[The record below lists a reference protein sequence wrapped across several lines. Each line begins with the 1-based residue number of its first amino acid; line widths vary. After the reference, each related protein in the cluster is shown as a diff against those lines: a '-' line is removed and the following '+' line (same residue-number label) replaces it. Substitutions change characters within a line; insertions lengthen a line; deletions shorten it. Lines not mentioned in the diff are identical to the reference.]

1 MRKLRFLFV
10 LLAMVSLAS
19 CNYEEEAIRY
29 EVTSENP
36 NECYVAEIVPEE
48 TECSKEEN
56 LVNYIDL
63 ESERKVWNGDRRN
76 TLATLLLHSGEVISN
91 DMIYNISMPKENTS
105 FVITYPEKRKSPNRS
120 EYKQIL
126 SDYVKNA
133 GIITEY
139 KHKPSYNLVV
149 SDSAKFSEAKYI
161 DQTINTGYNHY
172 QFRDNDGFYIKV
184 VNYPYVCDI
193 SQLICNLRTYYS
205 IPVIFDNTNKEF
217 LDTRIELTGLGFYSK
232 NRSFEKAEE
241 TLSILGLSL
250 EPTGEMMQVATYRSE
265 PFVEPYAFKSKKYT
279 IYFYNIILLSIL
291 LGIAIIFI
299 DDAQAYYY
307 DLLPKNENIR
317 ERLKYAVPF
326 WVIAMAFAVFFVML
340 ISNIENYS
348 FDVEPWILISIYFT
362 IILSTC
368 GIYVLRHRKSN
379 TRKNERIISFILYI
393 LLFIIWGINFCTD
406 KEYYDSGFEISICIG
421 IGLILGGSSAYFLYK
436 KKKKEQNNEN

>member
-1 MRKLRFLFV
+1 MKKVKFLLV
-10 LLAMVSLAS
+10 LLAMFSLTS
-19 CNYEEEAIRY
+19 CDFKEEPSIRY
-29 EVTSENP
+29 EVNSENP
-36 NECYVAEIVPEE
+36 DECYVAEIVYGYVESE
-48 TECSKEEN
+48 EEN
-56 LVNYIDL
+56 TDGIDL
-63 ESERKVWNGDRRN
+63 ELERKVWNTDRRN
-76 TLATLLLHSGEVISN
+76 VMLDLLLLSGKMDSN
-91 DMIYNISMPKENTS
+91 GVIYNISMPEENTS

-250 EPTGEMMQVATYRSE
+250 EPTGEMMQVATYRSD
-265 PFVEPYAFKSKKYT
+265 PFVVPYAFKSKKYT
-279 IYFYNIILLSIL
+279 IYFCNIILLSIL
-291 LGIAIIFI
+291 LGITIIFI
-299 DDAQAYYY
+299 DDAKAYYY

-379 TRKNERIISFILYI
+379 TRKNERIISYILYI
-393 LLFIIWGINFCTD
+393 LLLIIWGINFCTD
-406 KEYYDSGFEISICIG
+406 KEYYDSGFEISISIG
-421 IGLILGGSSAYFLYK
+421 IGLIVGGSFAYFLNK

>member
-1 MRKLRFLFV
+1 MKKVKFLLV
-10 LLAMVSLAS
+10 LLAMFSLTS
-19 CNYEEEAIRY
+19 CDFKEEPSIRY
-29 EVTSENP
+29 EVNSENP
-36 NECYVAEIVPEE
+36 DECYVAEIVYGYVESE
-48 TECSKEEN
+48 EEN
-56 LVNYIDL
+56 TDGIDL
-63 ESERKVWNGDRRN
+63 ELERKVWNTDRRN
-76 TLATLLLHSGEVISN
+76 VMLDLLLLSGKMDSN
-91 DMIYNISMPKENTS
+91 GVIYNISMPEENTS
-105 FVITYPEKRKSPNRS
+105 FVITYPEKKETISS
-120 EYKQIL
+120 DEYGQIF
-126 SDYVKNA
+126 DEFVKNA
-133 GIITEY
+133 EIITDTTY
-139 KHKPSYNLVV
+139 KQSYKLVI
-149 SDSAKFSEAKYI
+149 SDSVKFSEAKYI
-161 DQTINTGYNHY
+161 DQTINTEYNHY

-217 LDTRIELTGLGFYSK
+217 LDTRIELTGLGFYSE

-279 IYFYNIILLSIL
+279 IYFCNIILLSIL
-291 LGIAIIFI
+291 LGIYIIFI
-299 DDAQAYYY
+299 DYIPAYYY

-379 TRKNERIISFILYI
+379 TRKNERIISYIVDILSLI
-393 LLFIIWGINFCTD
+393 LLGLTFCID
-406 KEYYDSGFEISICIG
+406 KDYYGSGFEISIIIG
-421 IGLILGGSSAYFLYK
+421 IVLIVGGSFAYFLNK